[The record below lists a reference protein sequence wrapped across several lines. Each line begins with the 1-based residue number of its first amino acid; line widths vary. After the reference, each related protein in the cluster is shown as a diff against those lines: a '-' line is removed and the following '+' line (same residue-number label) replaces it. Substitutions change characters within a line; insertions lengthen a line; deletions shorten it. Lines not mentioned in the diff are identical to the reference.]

1 MSINSDQEK
10 QSLKNSLKKTENLQD
25 TLINL
30 EYVLAHRTPFALY
43 IATADKSDCLWIFD
57 PDTVYRMIARKH
69 NYSVIRKSLFPTEEE
84 EATGIVF
91 FIFRKVG
98 PIYSIK
104 VDIETIDEIIN
115 DLYNEL

>member
-1 MSINSDQEK
+1 MSTNSDQER
-10 QSLKNSLKKTENLQD
+10 QSLKNSLKNTEDLQE
-25 TLINL
+25 TLKYL
-30 EYVLAHRTPFALY
+30 EYVLAYRTPFALY
-43 IATADKSDCLWIFD
+43 IATADRSDCMWIFD
-57 PDTVYRMIARKH
+57 PGTVYRMIGGEH
-69 NYSVIRKSLFPTEEE
+69 NYDRIRENLFPTEEE

-104 VDIETIDEIIN
+104 VDIDMIDQIIN